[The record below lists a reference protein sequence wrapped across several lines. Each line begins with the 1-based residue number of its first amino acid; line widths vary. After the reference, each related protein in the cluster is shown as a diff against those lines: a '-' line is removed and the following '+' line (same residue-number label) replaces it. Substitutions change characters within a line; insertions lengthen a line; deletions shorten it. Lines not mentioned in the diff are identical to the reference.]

1 MKNKYPEELA
11 EENESLY
18 MKLDN
23 LQRIRNQLKNKL
35 NALQNEENGKTYDWN
50 LWKEQVIRLAELLKP
65 IKPPTTKNT
74 LSPFELLFER
84 KKLGCQRSKSC
95 PSVPPSDDRTL
106 TIERTKETNYSP
118 IPKNIS
124 SHFTLRPSSENSEIF
139 QQEQHIPE
147 SVNKFSSKPQIS
159 ATFKLSKLNLPTL
172 KVPSFG
178 LLFRNASSFV
188 EKKIPSGSNEG
199 ERPKVRDSF
208 HKGQVDDNRERQDVR
223 GNKHNVAGNN
233 VHSAVEETPPQRPV
247 PEKRI
252 EKEKCGIGKDLR
264 EEATKELPGKCLQQ
278 KNVFKS
284 FLSSFTV
291 LKGPPRKVDTQSF
304 RESSNALK
312 SPNFATEIRIEK
324 ETVNHEEEVRV
335 PIEQRNKKV
344 PQSVTRDLENENT
357 EMEVTLQPSKYTGVV
372 TEDGSKDDNVV
383 EEDASENMEMTEGE
397 LTESHADSM
406 ELADFENNINKP
418 NCNPEKEQN
427 RDENKKEHV
436 ETVSNTTDEVEMEV
450 STSDTPEG
458 NEVVMM
464 PPTIHKQQQQQ
475 QQQQPQETFNSHFT
489 FSLFDQQDDF
499 MSSFTEK
506 GTGFSL
512 YGSPNH
518 EQGENKN
525 AKGNSTGS
533 NFLFGTM
540 ESPSRSFSFNFQE
553 GGEEDPT
560 EEATTSRSSH
570 DFFSLF
576 SSSSTDQNIQSSQP
590 SFSLF

>member
-1 MKNKYPEELA
+1 
-11 EENESLY
+11 
-18 MKLDN
+18 
-23 LQRIRNQLKNKL
+23 
-35 NALQNEENGKTYDWN
+35 
-50 LWKEQVIRLAELLKP
+50 
-65 IKPPTTKNT
+65 
-74 LSPFELLFER
+74 
-84 KKLGCQRSKSC
+84 
-95 PSVPPSDDRTL
+95 
-106 TIERTKETNYSP
+106 
-118 IPKNIS
+118 
-124 SHFTLRPSSENSEIF
+124 
-139 QQEQHIPE
+139 
-147 SVNKFSSKPQIS
+147 
-159 ATFKLSKLNLPTL
+159 
-172 KVPSFG
+172 VPSFG

-199 ERPKVRDSF
+199 ESPKVRDSF
-208 HKGQVDDNRERQDVR
+208 HKGQVDDNRERQDVVR

-264 EEATKELPGKCLQQ
+264 EEAMKELPGKCLQQ

-291 LKGPPRKVDTQSF
+291 LKGPPRKGTLDTQSF

-335 PIEQRNKKV
+335 PTEQRNKKV
-344 PQSVTRDLENENT
+344 PQSLTRDLENENT

-397 LTESHADSM
+397 FTESHADSM
-406 ELADFENNINKP
+406 ELVDFENNINKP

-427 RDENKKEHV
+427 RDENTKEHV

-518 EQGENKN
+518 EQGENKTPRATQRVQIFCSEQWN
-525 AKGNSTGS
+525 RPHEVLVLIFKKEVKKIQLKKQLHQDLHTIS
-533 NFLFGTM
+533 
-540 ESPSRSFSFNFQE
+540 SPY
-553 GGEEDPT
+553 
-560 EEATTSRSSH
+560 SH
-570 DFFSLF
+570 LLLQIKIFSLR
-576 SSSSTDQNIQSSQP
+576 SLP
-590 SFSLF
+590 SVYFNTKETQIGRMDNEKGLYIVFFFL